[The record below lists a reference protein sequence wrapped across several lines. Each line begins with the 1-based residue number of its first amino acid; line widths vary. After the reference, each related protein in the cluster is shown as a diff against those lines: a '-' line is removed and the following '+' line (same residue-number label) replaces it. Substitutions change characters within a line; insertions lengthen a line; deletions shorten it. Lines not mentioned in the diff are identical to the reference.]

1 VGEIALKLCPPIRSR
16 LPCRVLIGQI
26 LPRQAPSKPGYGMWK
41 QPMGGLLSSN
51 PDFLCTTA
59 ARADCRFMLAWL
71 FYEDGNLGSLIVLS
85 AHLRLQLRDM
95 YEFDVRIYQRAIYT
109 TSGITLNNDHQ
120 PTTQMYF
127 PCPGAATK
135 PLNLPDLLNKLFAGE
150 YRSGYAIPPWPS
162 PPTIIRLLPNP
173 RPIITIAAQ

>member
-1 VGEIALKLCPPIRSR
+1 
-16 LPCRVLIGQI
+16 
-26 LPRQAPSKPGYGMWK
+26 
-41 QPMGGLLSSN
+41 
-51 PDFLCTTA
+51 
-59 ARADCRFMLAWL
+59 MLAWL

-135 PLNLPDLLNKLFAGE
+135 PLNLPDLLNIGSCLLASIGLVTPSL
-150 YRSGYAIPPWPS
+150 RGRHHPRLSGYYL
-162 PPTIIRLLPNP
+162 TLD
-173 RPIITIAAQ
+173 